1 MGGLTVTRS
10 NLAPLAL
17 SPTKSHAAFSASV
30 LDARYA
36 YAGLSLMSSMVMGF
50 QEASVKLT
58 LGSVIFVASMMAAKD
73 DVTTTR
79 FTEGADL
86 AMALSM
92 PVVPMTAGS
101 MRSFLGSASSG
112 LVSGSRCD
120 KGGKRGG
127 SSLRQTY

>member
-30 LDARYA
+30 LEARYA
-36 YAGLSLMSSMVMGF
+36 YAGFTWMSLMVMGF
-50 QEASVKLT
+50 QEASVNLT
-58 LGSVIFVASMMAAKD
+58 LGSVTLVASMMAAKD
-73 DVTTTR
+73 EVTTTR

-86 AMALSM
+86 AMALRM

-101 MRSFLGSASSG
+101 MRSFLGSAGRG
-112 LVSGSRCD
+112 LVSGLGCD
-120 KGGKRGG
+120 KKG
-127 SSLRQTY
+127 